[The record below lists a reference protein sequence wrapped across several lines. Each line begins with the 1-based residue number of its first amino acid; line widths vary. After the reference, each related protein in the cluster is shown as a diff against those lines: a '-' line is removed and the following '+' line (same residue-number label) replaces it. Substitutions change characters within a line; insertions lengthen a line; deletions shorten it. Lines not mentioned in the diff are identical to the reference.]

1 MLVAQARRDAIG
13 TAGRRN
19 LARAWIWQRNV
30 GILLVLEIAGL
41 VDVWLAIN
49 RPPATDFLVV
59 IMTTAGFV
67 AAWLIWRSC
76 NRTLSKMGV
85 RAW

>member
-13 TAGRRN
+13 TSGRRN
-19 LARAWIWQRNV
+19 LVRAWIWQRNV
-30 GILLVLEIAGL
+30 GMLLVLEITGM
-41 VDVWLAIN
+41 VDVWLAFN
-49 RPPATDFLVV
+49 RPPAMDFLVV
-59 IMTTAGFV
+59 IMSAAGFV

-76 NRTLSKMGV
+76 NRTLARMGV